1 MKIDLIADRD
11 KQKNSAQQVLRHV
24 DELLNAATPPEIPS
38 SFAQN
43 EDFIRLHEKLISLRD
58 IMTSFASGDLSPQ
71 IAMSGVIAGS
81 CKALQANL
89 RHMTWKVQQVE
100 NGDYSQRMDFM
111 GDFSFSFN
119 SMVVQLANTIEAL
132 QQKEASLQEE
142 ARQRNDAMRQLEQ
155 SEAKF
160 KYMAQHD
167 PLTGVLNRRFFFFSA
182 MEKLE
187 YCFSLRKNCCFCLLD
202 VDHFK
207 IFNDTY
213 GHVEG
218 DWALKHIVEQ
228 AQKSLRRS
236 DIMGRYGGEEFI
248 FFFADADIEQ
258 GRAAAERIRIA
269 IENNPC
275 QLQDGRKVTV
285 SVSLGVAELQ
295 VKRDVDQNC
304 STLQQCAINQADNAL
319 YLAKK
324 SGRNRVCVSDTFAEL
339 EE

>member
-1 MKIDLIADRD
+1 MKMDLFVDCDMQISTVH
-11 KQKNSAQQVLRHV
+11 KVLHHV
-24 DELLNAATPPEIPS
+24 EKLLDAATPPEVPS
-38 SFAQN
+38 AFTKN
-43 EDFIRLHEKLISLRD
+43 EDFIRLHEKMISLRD

-71 IAMSGVIAGS
+71 ITMSGVVAGS

-111 GDFSFSFN
+111 GDFSSSFN
-119 SMVVQLANTIEAL
+119 SMVVQLANTIDAL

-142 ARQRNDAMRQLEQ
+142 ARQRNEAMRQLEQ

-167 PLTGVLNRRFFFFSA
+167 PLTGVFNRRFFFFSA
-182 MEKLE
+182 MEQME
-187 YCFSLRKNCCFCLLD
+187 RCFAMRRNCCYCLLD

-207 IFNDTY
+207 KFNDTY

-228 AQKSLRRS
+228 AQKSLRRA

-248 FFFADADIEQ
+248 FFFSDADMEQ
-258 GRAAAERIRIA
+258 GRAAAERIRVA
-269 IENNPC
+269 VESAPC
-275 QLQDGRKVTV
+275 QLQDGRKIPVTV
-285 SVSLGVAELQ
+285 SMGVAGL
-295 VKRDVDQNC
+295 
-304 STLQQCAINQADNAL
+304 
-319 YLAKK
+319 LAKK
-324 SGRNRVCVSDTFAEL
+324 VADQNSNILQQHAIKIADTALYQAKGNGRNTVHVAEIVNIT
-339 EE
+339 

>member
-1 MKIDLIADRD
+1 MKMDLFVDCDIQISTVH
-11 KQKNSAQQVLRHV
+11 KVLLHF
-24 DELLNAATPPEIPS
+24 EKLLDAATPPEIPS
-38 SFAQN
+38 AFTKN
-43 EDFIRLHEKLISLRD
+43 EDFIRLHEKMISLRD

-71 IAMSGVIAGS
+71 ITMSGVVAGS

-111 GDFSFSFN
+111 GDFSSSFN
-119 SMVVQLANTIEAL
+119 SMVVQLANTIDAL

-142 ARQRNDAMRQLEQ
+142 ARQRNEAMRQLEQ

-167 PLTGVLNRRFFFFSA
+167 PLTGVFNRRFFFFSA
-182 MEKLE
+182 MEQME
-187 YCFSLRKNCCFCLLD
+187 RCFAMRRNCCYCLLD

-207 IFNDTY
+207 KFNDTY

-228 AQKSLRRS
+228 AQKSLRRA

-248 FFFADADIEQ
+248 FFFSDADMEQ
-258 GRAAAERIRIA
+258 GRAAAERIRVA
-269 IENNPC
+269 VESEPC
-275 QLQDGRKVTV
+275 QLQDGRKIPVTV
-285 SVSLGVAELQ
+285 SMGVAGL
-295 VKRDVDQNC
+295 
-304 STLQQCAINQADNAL
+304 
-319 YLAKK
+319 LAKK
-324 SGRNRVCVSDTFAEL
+324 VADQNSNILQQHAIKIADTALYQAKGNGRNTVHVAEIVNIT
-339 EE
+339 